1 MGHKVGDK
9 VTSAYFYPDQERL
22 LKEYKKVMEYL
33 TIYEKLKVIDNT
45 DEVVKEQDKKIESLE
60 SDNKW
65 MKEKLD
71 VLMAHKKDEE
81 RIKK

>member
-45 DEVVKEQDKKIESLE
+45 DEVVKEQDKKIENLTA
-60 SDNKW
+60 DNEW
-65 MKEKLD
+65 MKEQLK
-71 VLMAHKKDEE
+71 VLMAQKMSKMREKK
-81 RIKK
+81 

>member
-1 MGHKVGDK
+1 MMGHKVGDK

-45 DEVVKEQDKKIESLE
+45 DEVVKEQDKKIDKLTEEIKILKQQVKRESA
-60 SDNKW
+60 DRK
-65 MKEKLD
+65 
-71 VLMAHKKDEE
+71 
-81 RIKK
+81 